1 MIKQIMKKE
10 LKNVFIL
17 CACENNTFS
26 DHKLVFVEIDFEPAA
41 QNRFCLL
48 IINCQIIYEMKN
60 NALHYARQIGTQLNL
75 EADSLNEYYDLDLVC
90 YKHPA
95 LNY

>member
-1 MIKQIMKKE
+1 MKKE

-17 CACENNTFS
+17 CACENNTFHS

-41 QNRFCLL
+41 QNRSCLL

>member
-1 MIKQIMKKE
+1 MKKE

-17 CACENNTFS
+17 CACENNTFHS

-60 NALHYARQIGTQLNL
+60 NALHYANTILHITILHCEHRSHHCI
-75 EADSLNEYYDLDLVC
+75 
-90 YKHPA
+90 A
-95 LNY
+95 L